1 MENGTVKWFNDKK
14 GFGFIERN
22 EASDVFVHYTAINQ
36 DGFKSLNEGDKVSF
50 EVKQGEKG
58 PYADNVTVE

>member
-14 GFGFIERN
+14 GFGFIERK

-36 DGFKSLNEGDKVSF
+36 DGFKKLNEGDKVAF

-58 PYADNVTVE
+58 PYASNVTVE